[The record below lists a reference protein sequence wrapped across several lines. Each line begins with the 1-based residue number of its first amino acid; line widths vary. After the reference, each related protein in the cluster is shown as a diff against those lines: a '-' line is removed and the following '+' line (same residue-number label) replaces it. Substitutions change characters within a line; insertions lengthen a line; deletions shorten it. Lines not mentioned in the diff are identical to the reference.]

1 MDPSL
6 LMHMEE
12 KLKLSCLSQ
21 CQSGAGPASTLRSIS
36 ARSTFNKSKMRLVH
50 SFSSIRILSITQA
63 LPLCNSA
70 AYPMPGLRREGN
82 IRSA

>member
-36 ARSTFNKSKMRLVH
+36 QIRPVDLQQVEDALGTLLFFH
-50 SFSSIRILSITQA
+50 SDTQYH
-63 LPLCNSA
+63 PGA
-70 AYPMPGLRREGN
+70 A
-82 IRSA
+82 SV